1 MCQVSMSTMNVLI
14 ACRDLTYNG
23 VLFYNDNLPV
33 VIFQITYMLQLCMSL
48 TRIKCPQHM
57 L

>member
-14 ACRDLTYNG
+14 ACRDLKYNG

-33 VIFQITYMLQLCMSL
+33 VIFQYKYVHVTALHVVKTY
-48 TRIKCPQHM
+48 
-57 L
+57 